1 MPPPSRQPEIFVYHR
16 GSRTIARKG
25 PMPASKK
32 TSKPATKPDPAKPKP
47 KAAAAEPAKPEPVNP
62 EPAQAAAPKAPVK
75 SKPQIPGKPEPSWA
89 KFNQG
94 GNHAQKMMKGRP
106 FRHQGR

>member
-1 MPPPSRQPEIFVYHR
+1 
-16 GSRTIARKG
+16 
-25 PMPASKK
+25 MPASKK
-32 TSKPATKPDPAKPKP
+32 TSKPPTKDKPAAK
-47 KAAAAEPAKPEPVNP
+47 AAAEPAKPEAA
-62 EPAQAAAPKAPVK
+62 EPQAAQAAAPKPAAK
-75 SKPQIPGKPEPSWA
+75 GKPQIPGKPEPSWA

>member
-1 MPPPSRQPEIFVYHR
+1 
-16 GSRTIARKG
+16 
-25 PMPASKK
+25 MPASKK
-32 TSKPATKPDPAKPKP
+32 TSKPSAKNTAKAKPAAKAETAKGAVKAKA
-47 KAAAAEPAKPEPVNP
+47 KAAAAEPAKPKSVQPESVKPEPATP
-62 EPAQAAAPKAPVK
+62 EPAQAAAPKTPVK
-75 SKPQIPGKPEPSWA
+75 GKPQIPGKPEPSWA

>member
-1 MPPPSRQPEIFVYHR
+1 
-16 GSRTIARKG
+16 
-25 PMPASKK
+25 MPASKK
-32 TSKPATKPDPAKPKP
+32 TSKSPAKPS
-47 KAAAAEPAKPEPVNP
+47 AKPAEKAQA
-62 EPAQAAAPKAPVK
+62 EAPAPQPDAVTAAAPKTPAK
-75 SKPQIPGKPEPSWA
+75 GKPQIPGKPEPSWA

>member
-1 MPPPSRQPEIFVYHR
+1 
-16 GSRTIARKG
+16 
-25 PMPASKK
+25 MPAKK
-32 TSKPATKPDPAKPKP
+32 TSKSPAKIKSAAKPAAKPVATKPAAAKAVAPIETKPAAPETANSAPTAKPV
-47 KAAAAEPAKPEPVNP
+47 A
-62 EPAQAAAPKAPVK
+62 K

-94 GNHAQKMMKGRP
+94 GHAQKMSKGRP